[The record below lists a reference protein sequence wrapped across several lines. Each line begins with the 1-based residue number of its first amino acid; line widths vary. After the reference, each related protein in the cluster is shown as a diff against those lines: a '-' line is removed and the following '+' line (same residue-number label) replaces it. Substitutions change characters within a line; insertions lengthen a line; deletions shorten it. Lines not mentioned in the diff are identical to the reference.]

1 VRAYTRSPMSATMRT
16 VGYTLSG
23 ILLALTATLIL
34 EGVFS
39 LQLIVGWLIS
49 INLFTAIFYWI
60 DKINSV
66 WVDENRGAQSLN
78 MRIPEWSLLALA
90 LAGGS
95 LAAGVMITFLPH
107 KRNKDWFMLR
117 FVAIFLVQIA
127 FIIYLLW
134 DYLP

>member
-1 VRAYTRSPMSATMRT
+1 MRT

-49 INLFTAIFYWI
+49 INVFTGIFYWI

-66 WVDENRGAQSLN
+66 WVDENRGAESLN

-95 LAAGVMITFLPH
+95 PAAALMITFLPH
-107 KRNKDWFMLR
+107 KTSKQWFMLR
-117 FVAIFLVQIA
+117 FVVVFLIQLAVA
-127 FIIYLLW
+127 VYLLW
-134 DYLP
+134 GYLP